1 VKVIRIIGLA
11 DGRPLPLDGHYL
23 RSADVNAH
31 GGRGSVDAVQDP
43 AEARR
48 FPDVVDAMEYWRR
61 QSEVRPLR
69 PDGLPNRPL
78 TAYTVEVVDAPPAP
92 RLH

>member
-1 VKVIRIIGLA
+1 MKVIRIVGLS

-43 AEARR
+43 ALARR
-48 FPDVVDAMEYWRR
+48 FTDVVDALAYWRR
-61 QSEVRPLR
+61 QSDVRPLR
-69 PDGLPNRPL
+69 PDGKPNRPL
-78 TAYTVEVVDAPPAP
+78 TAYTVEVVDAPPSAP
-92 RLH
+92 LH

>member
-1 VKVIRIIGLA
+1 VKVIRILGLA

-23 RSADVNAH
+23 RSCNVDAH

-43 AEARR
+43 AQALR
-48 FPDVVDAMEYWRR
+48 FRDVLEAMEYWRR
-61 QSEVRPLR
+61 QSTVRPLR

-78 TAYTVEVVDAPPAP
+78 TAYTIEVVDAPPPP
-92 RLH
+92 RLN